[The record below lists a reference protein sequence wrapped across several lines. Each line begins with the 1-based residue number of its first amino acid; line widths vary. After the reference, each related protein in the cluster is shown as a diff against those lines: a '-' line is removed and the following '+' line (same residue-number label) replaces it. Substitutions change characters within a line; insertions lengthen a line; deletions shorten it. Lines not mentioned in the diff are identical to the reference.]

1 MFFIKSENRCTDRSS
16 PKLYLG
22 EEKQYETISVY
33 FESLLTTYI
42 SIEDQYKSFVIFEEY
57 TCDIVREDLC

>member
-16 PKLYLG
+16 SKLYLG

>member
-42 SIEDQYKSFVIFEEY
+42 SIEDKY
-57 TCDIVREDLC
+57 

>member
-33 FESLLTTYI
+33 FESNKT
-42 SIEDQYKSFVIFEEY
+42 KNWFEIHVEI
-57 TCDIVREDLC
+57 CV